1 MDIYNNSNN
10 ILSVL
15 DSFVLD
21 NSDDIAMQIEHQVHN
36 RVGVGNKKDGVKKL
50 HAVFPDI

>member
-15 DSFVLD
+15 YSFVLD
-21 NSDDIAMQIEHQVHN
+21 NSDDIAMQIEHLFHEIEWVSGIK
-36 RVGVGNKKDGVKKL
+36 RT
-50 HAVFPDI
+50 A

>member
-15 DSFVLD
+15 DNLVLD
-21 NSDDIAMQIEHQVHN
+21 NSDDIAMQIEHLFHN
-36 RVGVGNKKDGVKKL
+36 RVGVGIKRT
-50 HAVFPDI
+50 A

>member
-15 DSFVLD
+15 DSLVLD
-21 NSDDIAMQIEHQVHN
+21 NSDDIAMQIEHLFHN
-36 RVGVGNKKDGVKKL
+36 RVGVGIKRT
-50 HAVFPDI
+50 A